1 MVLYFLQTRVWR
13 SLVARLNGVQE
24 AGGSTPLTRTKSCG
38 NQLKSLVSA
47 IFLLFC
53 FGDRLEIFGLLR
65 IDFLLQAVC
74 EPPQVLQGNILIV
87 AQHGGAGTAR
97 QLQLVF
103 IRGRYPLH
111 QGGEGAAAAVGEI
124 GGV

>member
-24 AGGSTPLTRTKSCG
+24 AGGSTPLTRTKNCG

-74 EPPQVLQGNILIV
+74 DSSQVFQRDVLIA
-87 AQHGGAGTAR
+87 AQHGGVGVAH

>member
-1 MVLYFLQTRVWR
+1 MRAISGCGPTVRRMVWDHDF
-13 SLVARLNGVQE
+13 
-24 AGGSTPLTRTKSCG
+24 GGSTPLTRTKSCG

-74 EPPQVLQGNILIV
+74 DPSQVFQRDVLIA
-87 AQHGGAGTAR
+87 AQHGGVGVAH
-97 QLQLVF
+97 QIQLVF
-103 IRGRYPLH
+103 VWGGYPLH
-111 QGGEGAAAAVGEI
+111 QGGEGAAAAVGKI
-124 GGV
+124 GGA